1 MSLFAKFNAC
11 SILNCDES
19 TFRNWLSLIESHYHP
34 NPYHNS
40 THAADVM
47 QATAYFLLKPRLKV
61 ILKFFLL
68 VCTSVIYLK
77 KNFRKEI

>member
-1 MSLFAKFNAC
+1 MALFAKFNAC
-11 SILNCDES
+11 QVLNCDES
-19 TFRNWLSLIESHYHP
+19 TLRNWLSLIESHYHP

-61 ILKFFLL
+61 NLKF
-68 VCTSVIYLK
+68 S
-77 KNFRKEI
+77 